1 MKKIYIIFVILLA
14 LALVACGEDPT
25 PTPAPTAEPPT
36 EAPPT
41 EVVEEEAP
49 TEVPPTEVPP
59 TEVSP
64 TPSSPLE
71 QMEHTADPLLVDKV
85 WEWQRRD
92 DSGGTTEIVVPDP
105 DAYTITFNEDGTF
118 NATLDCNNAGGQYAT
133 PVTGS
138 IFMELGPMTMA
149 ECGPDSLADDM
160 ANMFGPAQDYRFE
173 EEDQVLV
180 FSWAAG
186 GPVDY
191 YRDAAAEVPGEAEV
205 EGIPPDS
212 IQMDL
217 QGLAESFTWSVQPGF
232 PPSPGPGGGGMP
244 PHILLTFDG
253 ESPEEVVTN
262 NGRRMYIFPTQAYI
276 DLYNAQD
283 NSIVADQVARL
294 EQLIATAEGRQEL
307 PESPMPLLPPP
318 NSFMDRWA
326 QFLDLN
332 FEVGSGVRYISDS
345 PNRQEIGP
353 WTNETTGYYYEG
365 LTSNGVF
372 YVSLFWPESTESLPN
387 TLDDVPEDVMTAA
400 TDPDTYPAY
409 LQETKDT
416 LNALPSSA
424 WAPDL
429 TLLDDM
435 VQSLTFPTSPE
446 PDLTGQIWQWLAMT
460 DPEGETSVDDPTRYT
475 ILFNADE
482 TADIKADCNNVGA
495 SYTIDGDNISITL
508 GPSTLAACPPDS
520 LDQQF
525 LSGLENA
532 AIYFFEE
539 GDLFLDLFADGG
551 TMRFTAE
558 ELVELPEPE
567 AGEPTG
573 TVTAPD
579 GLYVRSGPG
588 TEYPPIGAVP
598 FEATGEITGR
608 SEDGQ
613 WWVINVT
620 PTTEVP
626 NGQGWV
632 AAEFVEATNVE
643 NVPVVSAPPLVE
655 AALTGTTWE
664 WVSLTDPVGVTEVS
678 DPSLYTILFNA
689 DGSANIKADCN
700 NVGAT
705 YTTEDSNIS
714 ITLGP
719 STLVACDPESLDQ
732 QYLASLENAAIY
744 FFEAGDLFL
753 DLTADSGTM
762 RFRPAQPGEE
772 GGSAAVP
779 DPDLPV
785 ESAQGIQF
793 QLASFGPAGAEQPV
807 IPGTQITATFSEIEV
822 TGSAGCNDYVG
833 TLTPVDDFFTVG
845 PIATTLRACS
855 EPAGIV
861 EQEQAY
867 LTALEATDGFLW
879 ASQVVDN
886 ATVITAGQLFY
897 TLEDGTSGVLNYIAR

>member
-14 LALVACGEDPT
+14 LALAACGEDAT

-49 TEVPPTEVPP
+49 TEMPPTEVPP
-59 TEVSP
+59 TEVPP
-64 TPSSPLE
+64 TPSSPLD

-92 DSGGTTEIVVPDP
+92 DSSGTAEIVVPNP

-118 NATLDCNNAGGQYAT
+118 SATLDCNNASGQYAT
-133 PVTGS
+133 SDPGR

-149 ECGPDSLADDM
+149 ECGPDSLAGDM
-160 ANMFGPAQDYRFE
+160 ANMFGPAQNYRFE
-173 EEDQVLV
+173 EEDQILV

-191 YRDAAAEVPGEAEV
+191 YRDTTAEVPGEAEV
-205 EGIPPDS
+205 EAIPPDS

-253 ESPEEVVTN
+253 ETPQEVVAN

-276 DLYNAQD
+276 DMYNAQD
-283 NSIVADQVARL
+283 NSVVADQVARL
-294 EQLIATAEGRQEL
+294 EQLVTTAEGRQEL
-307 PESPMPLLPPP
+307 PDSPMPLLPPP
-318 NSFMDRWA
+318 DSFMDRWA
-326 QFLDLN
+326 QFQDLN

-365 LTSNGVF
+365 LTDNGVF

-387 TLDDVPEDVMTAA
+387 TPDDVPEDVMAGA
-400 TDPDTYPAY
+400 TDPDTYPTY

-416 LNALPSSA
+416 LNALPASA

-446 PDLTGQIWQWLAMT
+446 PDLTGQTWQWLSMT
-460 DPEGETSVDDPTRYT
+460 DPEGETSIDDPTRYT
-475 ILFNADE
+475 ILFNADD
-482 TADIKADCNNVGA
+482 TANIKADCNNVIA
-495 SYTIDGDNISITL
+495 TYTVDEGSISITL
-508 GPSTLAACPPDS
+508 GPSTLVACPPDS

-525 LSGLENA
+525 LSSLENA
-532 AIYFFEE
+532 VIYFFEE

-567 AGEPTG
+567 VGEPTG

-588 TEYPPIGAVP
+588 TEYPSVGAIP

-608 SEDGQ
+608 SEDSQ
-613 WWVINVT
+613 WWVINVP
-620 PTTEVP
+620 PTSEVP

-643 NVPVVSAPPLVE
+643 DVPVVPAPPLVEVE

-664 WVSLTDPVGVTEVS
+664 WVSLADPVAVIEVS

-705 YTTEDSNIS
+705 FTTEDGSMN

-719 STLVACDPESLDQ
+719 STLAACGPESLDQ
-732 QYLASLENAAIY
+732 PYLAGLDNVAIY
-744 FFEAGDLFL
+744 FFEEGDLFL
-753 DLTADSGTM
+753 DLTADGGTM
-762 RFRPAQPGEE
+762 RFRSAQPG
-772 GGSAAVP
+772 GGSAAAP

-793 QLASFGPAGAEQPV
+793 QLASFGPAGAEQPI
-807 IPGTQITATFSEIEV
+807 IPGTEITATFSETDV
-822 TGSAGCNDYVG
+822 AGSAGCNDYTG
-833 TLTPVDDFFTVG
+833 TLTPVDDYFTVG
-845 PIATTLRACS
+845 PIATTLRACL
-855 EPAGIV
+855 EPEGIM

-867 LTALEATDGFLW
+867 LVALEATDGFLW
-879 ASQVVDN
+879 TSQVVDN
-886 ATVITAGQLFY
+886 TTVITAGQVFY
-897 TLEDGTSGVLNYIAR
+897 TLEDGTSGVLNYVAR

>member
-1 MKKIYIIFVILLA
+1 MKKSYIIFVILLA
-14 LALVACGEDPT
+14 LALAACGEDAT

-41 EVVEEEAP
+41 EVVKEEAP
-49 TEVPPTEVPP
+49 TEVPPTEVP
-59 TEVSP
+59 P

-92 DSGGTTEIVVPDP
+92 DSSGTTEIVVPNP

-118 NATLDCNNAGGQYAT
+118 SATLDCNNAGGQYAT
-133 PVTGS
+133 PDPGS
-138 IFMELGPMTMA
+138 IFMELGPMTRA
-149 ECGPDSLADDM
+149 ECGSDSLADDM
-160 ANMFGPAQDYRFE
+160 ANMFGPAQNYRFE
-173 EEDQVLV
+173 EEDQILV
-180 FSWAAG
+180 FSWTAG

-205 EGIPPDS
+205 EAIPPDS

-253 ESPEEVVTN
+253 ESPEEAMAD
-262 NGRRMYIFPTQAYI
+262 NGRRMIIFPTQAYI
-276 DLYNAQD
+276 DMYSAQD
-283 NSIVADQVARL
+283 NSIVADQVTRL
-294 EQLIATAEGRQEL
+294 EQLIATAEDRQEL

-345 PNRQEIGP
+345 TNRQAIGP

-365 LTSNGVF
+365 LTGNGVF

-387 TLDDVPEDVMTAA
+387 TIDDVPEDVMTAA
-400 TDPDTYPAY
+400 TDPDTYPTY

-416 LNALPSSA
+416 LNALPASV

-429 TLLDDM
+429 TLLNDM
-435 VQSLTFPTSPE
+435 VQSLTFPTGPE
-446 PDLTGQIWQWLAMT
+446 PGLTGQTWQWLSMT
-460 DPEGETSVDDPTRYT
+460 DPEGETSIDDPTRYT
-475 ILFNADE
+475 ILFNADD

-495 SYTIDGDNISITL
+495 TYTVDGGNISITL
-508 GPSTLAACPPDS
+508 GPSTLVACPPDS

-525 LSGLENA
+525 LSSLENA
-532 AIYFFEE
+532 AIYFSEE

-567 AGEPTG
+567 KGEPTG
-573 TVTAPD
+573 TITAPD

-588 TEYPPIGAVP
+588 TEYPPVGAVP

-613 WWVINVT
+613 WWVINVP
-620 PTTEVP
+620 PTSEVP

-643 NVPVVSAPPLVE
+643 NVPVVAAPPLVEVE
-655 AALTGTTWE
+655 AALTGVTWE
-664 WVSLTDPVGVTEVS
+664 WVSLTDPVGVTEVP

-700 NVGAT
+700 SVGAT
-705 YTTEDSNIS
+705 YTTEGSSIN

-719 STLVACDPESLDQ
+719 STLAACGPESLDQ
-732 QYLASLENAAIY
+732 QYLAGLENAAIY
-744 FFEAGDLFL
+744 FFESGDLFL
-753 DLTADSGTM
+753 DLAADGGTM
-762 RFRPAQPGEE
+762 RFQPVQPG
-772 GGSAAVP
+772 GGSAATPAP

-793 QLASFGPAGAEQPV
+793 RLASFGPSGAEQPV
-807 IPGTQITATFSEIEV
+807 IPGTEITATFSDTDV
-822 TGSAGCNDYVG
+822 AGSAGCNDYTG
-833 TLTPVDDFFTVG
+833 TLTPVEDYFTVG
-845 PIATTLRACS
+845 PIATTLQACL
-855 EPAGIV
+855 EPAGIM

-867 LTALEATDGFLW
+867 LAALEATDGFLW
-879 ASQVVDN
+879 TSQEVNNTTVV
-886 ATVITAGQLFY
+886 TAGQVFY